1 MPCIVRLYN
10 NLFKAEKPSGDD
22 NADPQGALE
31 ELVEALVER
40 DVVDRAYDEPRSV
53 TQLERNGYFCV
64 DAAGSP
70 AVPPQRCPALHW
82 Y

>member
-1 MPCIVRLYN
+1 M
-10 NLFKAEKPSGDD
+10 
-22 NADPQGALE
+22 
-31 ELVEALVER
+31 ER

-70 AVPPQRCPALHW
+70 AVPPQRLARRSIGLESVRSFEGRVRRQEAQVSGEINAAQEEEKRS
-82 Y
+82 